1 MHECGEL
8 VLTTGG
14 WHESSW
20 VATRVPARVHALA
33 GMQLAS
39 VDEPVRRVVELAG
52 AARATDVSLS
62 ELRAEGAALEPR
74 VSDAT
79 LSDALDRALQIHLL
93 EERTRGY
100 AFRHRS
106 FARPCTRLC
115 RGIAGTSSTG
125 RSATQTQAGGLA
137 ANRQLQRAATVV
149 GGGLSA
155 EVATVVV
162 G

>member
-93 EERTRGY
+93 EERNRGY
-100 AFRHRS
+100 AFR
-106 FARPCTRLC
+106 RPLV
-115 RGIAGTSSTG
+115 
-125 RSATQTQAGGLA
+125 RSALYE
-137 ANRQLQRAATVV
+137 
-149 GGGLSA
+149 GLSRHRRDQLRGA
-155 EVATVVV
+155 L
-162 G
+162 GHPDSG